1 MIETLIHNSTI
12 YCIKRSLLSI
22 CDILHPC
29 CLLLINVDNINETV
43 ELPDVLAVGT
53 KVSEL
58 ETLFTLG
65 LVTVWTHT
73 AGVVITADHTGGPQ
87 PPGRVL

>member
-1 MIETLIHNSTI
+1 MIETLIHDSTI
-12 YCIKRSLLSI
+12 YCIIRSLLSI
-22 CDILHPC
+22 CDILHLC
-29 CLLLINVDNINETV
+29 CLLSINVDNINETV

-73 AGVVITADHTGGPQ
+73 AGVVITAYHTGGPQ